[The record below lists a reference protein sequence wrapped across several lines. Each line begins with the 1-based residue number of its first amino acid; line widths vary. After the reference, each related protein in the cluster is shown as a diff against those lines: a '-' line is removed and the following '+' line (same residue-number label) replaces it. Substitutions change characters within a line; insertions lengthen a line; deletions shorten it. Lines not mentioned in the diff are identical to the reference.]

1 MGILYPSGN
10 KKLLVLSK
18 YEIKDVILPVDIN
31 RSEKGI
37 KK

>member
-18 YEIKDVILPVDIN
+18 YEIKDVILPVDITDIMIN
-31 RSEKGI
+31 GMK
-37 KK
+37 